1 LTEAL
6 RQSQENLTKKQVEND
21 YYSLNFAE
29 KQLQTIKRSLRKTLT
44 FEQIENICKLQE
56 EITQIEIAKLN
67 EKLEQ
72 LTTISEDRMEIDTNE
87 KTCDYLEDFY
97 YSATKGESKQIQ
109 KQDGV
114 LPYNIQNLMERESE
128 VSQLTI
134 LTTSSDN

>member
-1 LTEAL
+1 MTEAL